1 MNPLKVMFSP
11 KLSSGRPSRKR
22 PLPLLRNVSVSSSA
36 DGDSSLGRD
45 ASTAAAAATEE
56 AEEDEVGE
64 DGGPREKMEI
74 IPLGG
79 GQEVG
84 RSCIVVKYRGKIIML
99 DCGLHSQKVG
109 HEALPLLDIF
119 DDLPKVDLLLVTHFH
134 IDHMACLPY
143 LTEKTTFKGRI
154 FMTHPTKAVTQLLL
168 QDFVRT
174 KDGDHDPL

>member
-1 MNPLKVMFSP
+1 MIRS
-11 KLSSGRPSRKR
+11 
-22 PLPLLRNVSVSSSA
+22 
-36 DGDSSLGRD
+36 
-45 ASTAAAAATEE
+45 E

-119 DDLPKVDLLLVTHFH
+119 DDLPKVDLLLVMTVNPGFGGQST
-134 IDHMACLPY
+134 AEA
-143 LTEKTTFKGRI
+143 TAGGRPQTSQAQKWWALEPNGI
-154 FMTHPTKAVTQLLL
+154 
-168 QDFVRT
+168 
-174 KDGDHDPL
+174 